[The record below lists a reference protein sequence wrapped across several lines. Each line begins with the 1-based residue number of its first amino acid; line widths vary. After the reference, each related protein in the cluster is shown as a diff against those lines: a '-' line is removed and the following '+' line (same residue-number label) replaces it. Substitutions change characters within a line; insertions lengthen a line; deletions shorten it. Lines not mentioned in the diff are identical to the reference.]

1 MKKLLL
7 ETSFS
12 KIYIIVMIL
21 ISILLI
27 GGYFS
32 YAMFTVSK
40 EKSNAIS
47 IVTGNLDY
55 KLEVDGI
62 VSNKLVVESNSS
74 KEFIITLSNPNNR
87 IARFNK

>member
-12 KIYIIVMIL
+12 KIYMLGVIL
-21 ISILLI
+21 ISLLVI

-40 EKSNAIS
+40 EKNNAIS
-47 IVTGNLDY
+47 IVTGSLTY
-55 KLEVDGI
+55 ELLVDGTKSTTLT
-62 VSNKLVVESNSS
+62 VPANTT
-74 KEFIITLSNPNNR
+74 KEFTITLKSLF
-87 IARFNK
+87 AQSG